1 MKILII
7 AILLKYKFQYTK
19 INIHVYILYV
29 RADNV
34 IEKMDPGVKKIK
46 VKSIN
51 NDNWQLT
58 CTSTIDWKFAT
69 CICVCMCI
77 VSNPNQS

>member
-29 RADNV
+29 KADNV

-46 VKSIN
+46 VKNIN
-51 NDNWQLT
+51 KWQLA
-58 CTSTIDWKFAT
+58 INLYLHYRLE
-69 CICVCMCI
+69 VCYMFMCMY
-77 VSNPNQS
+77 VYCKQS